1 MNDISKSSINEPVIQ
16 AQDAEMSVENYLQIT
31 EEVIRK
37 NYLTRLTELPV
48 APIDDLLPLEEDLI
62 DNVRVFKISEMV
74 YEKGEP
80 ITEKFTT
87 VFNTLSTYNA
97 SVFIIMDSDGYKTDF
112 YIGVRNNELNEE
124 KKRSTVTL
132 GDTLRNTL
140 VGHFPGIKI
149 DNVNRKHIATLSEKI
164 LSQRNVASVSVV
176 GDQKVEKEQDNE
188 QFVQG
193 LEKLA
198 LAMDGRKY
206 VGIIIAQNQNQQT
219 VEMIRKNYQAQY
231 TRLSPLQK
239 IQLSESDSETETKSQ
254 SFVEMS
260 GKQKA
265 AMLTSAAAAL
275 VGAVGGAALG
285 GGFIGGAKLAG
296 IARTSIGAVGGSMV
310 GGQITGQLSGFINS
324 LAPVAQISKATTSGK
339 TTTVENK
346 EVTDILQMLDDSIK
360 RTKEFDSYGMWNV
373 AGYFI
378 SDDMSASEIAASNYR
393 SLMNGENSGREVSA
407 INSWRKNDDR
417 LSES

>member
-74 YEKGEP
+74 YQKGEP

-149 DNVNRKHIATLSEKI
+149 DSVNRKQIATLSEKI

-176 GDQKVEKEQDNE
+176 GDQKVEKEQNNE

-219 VEMIRKNYQAQY
+219 VEMIRRK
-231 TRLSPLQK
+231 LS
-239 IQLSESDSETETKSQ
+239 
-254 SFVEMS
+254 
-260 GKQKA
+260 
-265 AMLTSAAAAL
+265 
-275 VGAVGGAALG
+275 GAVHQ
-285 GGFIGGAKLAG
+285 
-296 IARTSIGAVGGSMV
+296 T
-310 GGQITGQLSGFINS
+310 
-324 LAPVAQISKATTSGK
+324 ISTAEDP
-339 TTTVENK
+339 TVRN
-346 EVTDILQMLDDSIK
+346 
-360 RTKEFDSYGMWNV
+360 
-373 AGYFI
+373 
-378 SDDMSASEIAASNYR
+378 
-393 SLMNGENSGREVSA
+393 
-407 INSWRKNDDR
+407 
-417 LSES
+417 